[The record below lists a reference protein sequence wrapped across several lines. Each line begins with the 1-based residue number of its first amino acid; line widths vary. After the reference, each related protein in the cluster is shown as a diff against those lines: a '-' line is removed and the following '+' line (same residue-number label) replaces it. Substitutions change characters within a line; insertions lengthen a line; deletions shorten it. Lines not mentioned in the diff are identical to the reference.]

1 MVGIRRPL
9 YNLTAVCC
17 FLAGSLLSLPG
28 DGKNGSSASSSTV
41 SQFTLPHTEAR
52 NFQATA
58 TNRDNIIKSTSQVNA
73 SSISQPDYLTTTKP
87 GYLNTTAR
95 IQTQTANNASNGSTD
110 PSLFLTPTS
119 HLLETNTFGS
129 DGDRRYISATSLLT
143 SSTKILATEILQS
156 KETQVFS
163 AGTAAASQPKS
174 STFITT
180 GPTKNTTPVMDHKA
194 FTEENTVASTS
205 FPRTTIREQVITIT
219 TSNTSQSV
227 TFKVASSTLLPH
239 KILSAETEQP
249 AKHDHKTTIFDVGNN
264 QGLPS
269 RPVVSPIGNDPL
281 VIAVV
286 VIFVVTVGILT
297 FLGFLRYRQRSN
309 RLRFR
314 RLQDLPM
321 DDMMEDTPLSLY
333 SY

>member
-1 MVGIRRPL
+1 MVGIRRSL
-9 YNLTAVCC
+9 YNLTAVCS

-28 DGKNGSSASSSTV
+28 DGKNGSSASSSII
-41 SQFTLPHTEAR
+41 SQFTLHHTEAR
-52 NFQATA
+52 SFQATA
-58 TNRDNIIKSTSQVNA
+58 TSRDDIITSIPQVSV
-73 SSISQPDYLTTTKP
+73 SSIGQSDYLTTTTP

-95 IQTQTANNASNGSTD
+95 IQTQTANNASNSSTD
-110 PSLFLTPTS
+110 PSLFLTPTTN
-119 HLLETNTFGS
+119 LPETNTF
-129 DGDRRYISATSLLT
+129 DLDDDRRYISATSLLT
-143 SSTKILATEILQS
+143 SSTMIPATEILQS
-156 KETQVFS
+156 NETQ
-163 AGTAAASQPKS
+163 GTSAASQPES
-174 STFITT
+174 STFITM
-180 GPTKNTTPVMDHKA
+180 GPAKNTTPVMDHKA

-205 FPRTTIREQVITIT
+205 SPRTTIGEQVITIT
-219 TSNTSQSV
+219 TSNTSRSV
-227 TFKVASSTLLPH
+227 TFEVASSTLLPH

-249 AKHDHKTTIFDVGNN
+249 AKHDHKTTVFDVGNN

-269 RPVVSPIGNDPL
+269 IPVVSPIGKDPL

-297 FLGFLRYRQRSN
+297 LLGFLRYRQRGN

>member
-1 MVGIRRPL
+1 MMGIRRSL

-52 NFQATA
+52 SFQATA
-58 TNRDNIIKSTSQVNA
+58 TSRDDIITSTLQVSV
-73 SSISQPDYLTTTKP
+73 SSIGQPDYLTTTTP

-95 IQTQTANNASNGSTD
+95 IQTQTANNASNSSTD
-110 PSLFLTPTS
+110 PSLFLTLT
-119 HLLETNTFGS
+119 TNLPESSTFGL
-129 DGDRRYISATSLLT
+129 DDDRRYTRTS
-143 SSTKILATEILQS
+143 
-156 KETQVFS
+156 
-163 AGTAAASQPKS
+163 AASQPKS
-174 STFITT
+174 STFITM
-180 GPTKNTTPVMDHKA
+180 GPAKNTTPVMNHKI

-205 FPRTTIREQVITIT
+205 SPRTTIGEQVITIT
-219 TSNTSQSV
+219 TSNTSRSV
-227 TFKVASSTLLPH
+227 TFEVASSTHLPY

-249 AKHDHKTTIFDVGNN
+249 TKHEHKTTAFDVGNN

-269 RPVVSPIGNDPL
+269 IPVVSPIGKDPL

-297 FLGFLRYRQRSN
+297 LLGFLRYRQRNS

>member
-1 MVGIRRPL
+1 MVGIRRSL

-28 DGKNGSSASSSTV
+28 DGKNGSSASSSAV
-41 SQFTLPHTEAR
+41 SPFTLPHTEAR
-52 NFQATA
+52 SFQATE
-58 TNRDNIIKSTSQVNA
+58 TSRDDAITSTLQVSV
-73 SSISQPDYLTTTKP
+73 SSIGQPDYLTTTTP

-95 IQTQTANNASNGSTD
+95 IQTQTANNASNSSTD
-110 PSLFLTPTS
+110 PSLFLTPTTNLPES
-119 HLLETNTFGS
+119 NTFGL
-129 DGDRRYISATSLLT
+129 DDDRRYTSTTSLLT
-143 SSTKILATEILQS
+143 ASTKATDILQS
-156 KETQVFS
+156 KETQ
-163 AGTAAASQPKS
+163 GTSAASQPKS

-180 GPTKNTTPVMDHKA
+180 GPAKNTPPVMDHKVL
-194 FTEENTVASTS
+194 TEENAIASTS
-205 FPRTTIREQVITIT
+205 SPRTTIGEQVITIT
-219 TSNTSQSV
+219 TSNTSRSV
-227 TFKVASSTLLPH
+227 TFEVASSTLLPH

-249 AKHDHKTTIFDVGNN
+249 TKHEHKTTAFDVGNN

-269 RPVVSPIGNDPL
+269 IPVVSPIGKDPL

-297 FLGFLRYRQRSN
+297 LLGFLRYRQRSS

>member
-1 MVGIRRPL
+1 MMGIRRSL

-52 NFQATA
+52 SFQATA
-58 TNRDNIIKSTSQVNA
+58 TSRDDIITSTLQVSV
-73 SSISQPDYLTTTKP
+73 SSIGQPDYLTTTTP

-95 IQTQTANNASNGSTD
+95 IQTQTANNASNSSTD
-110 PSLFLTPTS
+110 PSLFLTLT
-119 HLLETNTFGS
+119 TNLPESSTFGL
-129 DGDRRYISATSLLT
+129 DDDRRYTSTTSLLT
-143 SSTKILATEILQS
+143 SSTKIQATDILQS
-156 KETQVFS
+156 KETQ
-163 AGTAAASQPKS
+163 GTSAASQPKS
-174 STFITT
+174 STFITM
-180 GPTKNTTPVMDHKA
+180 GPAKNTTPVMNHKI

-205 FPRTTIREQVITIT
+205 SPRTTIGEQVITIT
-219 TSNTSQSV
+219 TSNTSRSV
-227 TFKVASSTLLPH
+227 TFEVASSTHLPY

-249 AKHDHKTTIFDVGNN
+249 TKHEHKTTAFDVGNN

-269 RPVVSPIGNDPL
+269 IPVVSPIGKDPL

-297 FLGFLRYRQRSN
+297 LLGFLRYRQRNS

>member
-1 MVGIRRPL
+1 MMGIRRPL

-58 TNRDNIIKSTSQVNA
+58 TNRDNIIKSTSQVNV

-156 KETQVFS
+156 KETQ
-163 AGTAAASQPKS
+163 
-174 STFITT
+174 
-180 GPTKNTTPVMDHKA
+180 
-194 FTEENTVASTS
+194 
-205 FPRTTIREQVITIT
+205 
-219 TSNTSQSV
+219 
-227 TFKVASSTLLPH
+227 
-239 KILSAETEQP
+239 
-249 AKHDHKTTIFDVGNN
+249 
-264 QGLPS
+264 GLPS

-281 VIAVV
+281 VIAVI